1 MAGNI
6 KGITIEI
13 GGETT
18 KLQKALTDVNKK
30 SKDLQSELRQV
41 DKLLKLNPKDTEML
55 SQKQKLL
62 AEAVANSKEKLDRL
76 KTAQEQVNEQFRKGE
91 ISEEQYRA
99 FQREVVKAEQELA
112 GFEKQLEATAKASKS
127 LGEKMKDAGEKMK
140 NVGDTMTKYV
150 TVPLAAAGAGAVAMG
165 KTFDDAFD
173 NIRIGTGATGKALE
187 GLNDDFRKVAK
198 QVPSSFG
205 DISTAIADYNTR
217 LGISGQAL
225 QDLSVQTLNLARITD
240 SDLGKTIEETSQ
252 SFQAFN
258 IPVEKYGES
267 LDYVFK
273 VSQSTGIGIDRLQQN
288 LVKFS
293 PALKQMGFDFYESA
307 ALMGF
312 FDKAGVEVE
321 QAMTGLNKALVN
333 MAKAGITD
341 ANEALRKLFDE
352 IKNAPNDI
360 KASEIAIEIFGA
372 KAGPALASAI
382 REGKLGYEELV
393 AELEKSK
400 ETINGV
406 ADETDDW
413 AESLLKLKNR
423 IAIATEPLATSFF
436 DAINK
441 LIDPLEKQL
450 VPAIEDLAEGFST
463 LPKPVQGATAA
474 FVGFAAAIGPILQGI
489 GMIVIAAP
497 ALGPIFTGI
506 GAVLSGVFTGIIAAV
521 TGVASTIG
529 AAFGWLAEVVFP
541 ALWVALE
548 ALAAFFGISVG
559 WMVAIIVGLIAA
571 GVLLVKNW
579 DTIKAKLTEV
589 WGAIKQTA
597 ENIWNS
603 LKDFFQNWGETI
615 LLIAIG
621 PAGWAVLL
629 TKKLAENWDGI
640 KNTTNTAWIGIKSG
654 LSGTWNSILSTA
666 ANVWG
671 GIKNAIV
678 SPIREAQNIL
688 NSIISSIKNAFAN
701 MRIEIPKPK
710 LPHIS
715 VNWKSVGV
723 GDAKVKI
730 PDFDLNW
737 YAKGGIFDRPS
748 IIGVGEAGT
757 EAVIPLDKMPGLI
770 ADALR
775 DAMGGNQV
783 AMAGGITVQ
792 NMYVRNDQDIKLVA
806 RELYNLQQQNARGR
820 GLK

>member
-13 GGETT
+13 GGDTQ
-18 KLQKALTDVNKK
+18 KLNKALEDVNKK
-30 SKDLQSELRQV
+30 SKSIQSELKQV
-41 DKLLKLNPKDTEML
+41 EKLLKLDPKNTEL
-55 SQKQKLL
+55 LAQKQKLL

-99 FQREVVKAEQELA
+99 FQREVAKAEQELQ
-112 GFEKQLEATAKASKS
+112 GFEKQLKSTTEASKS

-150 TVPLAAAGAGAVAMG
+150 TVPLAAAGAGITALGVQ
-165 KTFDDAFD
+165 FDDAFD
-173 NIRIGTGATGKALE
+173 KIRIGTGATGKALE
-187 GLNDDFRKVAK
+187 ALNDDFRAVAK
-198 QVPSSFG
+198 QVPSSFD

-225 QDLSVQTLNLARITD
+225 QDLSVQTLNLARITE
-240 SDLGKTIEETSQ
+240 SDLGTIIEETSQ

-273 VSQSTGIGIDRLQQN
+273 VSQSTGISIDRLQQN

-333 MAKAGITD
+333 MAKAGVTD
-341 ANEALRKLFDE
+341 ANEALRKLFEE
-352 IKNAPNDI
+352 IKNAPSDI
-360 KASEIAIEIFGA
+360 KATELAIEIFGS

-393 AELEKSK
+393 QELLNSK
-400 ETINGV
+400 ESINGV

-413 AESLLKLKNR
+413 AEGLAKLKNNVLV
-423 IAIATEPLATSFF
+423 ATEPIATTLF
-436 DAINK
+436 DALNG
-441 LIDPLEKQL
+441 LIPLLEKAV
-450 VPAIEDLAEGFST
+450 VPLTKLAEGFGN
-463 LPKPVQGATAA
+463 LPQGM
-474 FVGFAAAIGPILQGI
+474 Q
-489 GMIVIAAP
+489 IVILAVLGLVA
-497 ALGPIFTGI
+497 ALGPLLTIIGSIVVAAPGIAVGFTAI
-506 GAVLSGVFTGIIAAV
+506 GG
-521 TGVASTIG
+521 
-529 AAFGWLAEVVFP
+529 
-541 ALWVALE
+541 
-548 ALAAFFGISVG
+548 ALAALTGPVGIVIVSIAALVAG
-559 WMVAIIVGLIAA
+559 IMYLWKTNEDFRKTIQEIWKSISNYIKTEIDKITKWWQEWGPTIIGIVKPMWETVKTIITTVLKVIGEVISLFLNVMTGDWKGAGKDLIDITKVLWDGLKGIAQGIADTFSGIWRAIIQAA
-571 GVLLVKNW
+571 GASWNQFKETVL
-579 DTIKAKLTEV
+579 
-589 WGAIKQTA
+589 
-597 ENIWNS
+597 
-603 LKDFFQNWGETI
+603 
-615 LLIAIG
+615 
-621 PAGWAVLL
+621 
-629 TKKLAENWDGI
+629 
-640 KNTTNTAWIGIKSG
+640 
-654 LSGTWNSILSTA
+654 
-666 ANVWG
+666 
-671 GIKNAIV
+671 
-678 SPIREAQNIL
+678 SPVRALQSALFN
-688 NSIISSIKNAFAN
+688 IISSIQSAFAN
-701 MRIEIPKPK
+701 MRITIPKPK
-710 LPHIS
+710 LPHVS

-775 DAMGGNQV
+775 DAMGGNQL

-820 GLK
+820 GLR